1 MSRDLQR
8 EKATSKT
15 FAFDKFENLTDEDVE
30 RAIRNVAPTDYRGA
44 VDALYSVATQKD
56 GKSRWGE
63 KMPRYVLQVSW
74 LASTFPDSQI
84 VHIVRDPRDVAA
96 SICRAGWKRTLR
108 DAAEYWKERVTE
120 GRRQGR
126 LVDGDRY
133 YEVKYEMLLRNPT
146 ETLQELAGHL
156 DIQFRSGMV
165 ENDNSA
171 DDTLPEAHREAY
183 GELFSSLDRPI
194 DPSRAGAWEREMPQR
209 DIADVESV
217 TAPIMEEFGYEV
229 SGASVP
235 LRTKGARWLKG
246 KVIPFG
252 RWIKQRITPQ

>member
-1 MSRDLQR
+1 
-8 EKATSKT
+8 
-15 FAFDKFENLTDEDVE
+15 
-30 RAIRNVAPTDYRGA
+30 
-44 VDALYSVATQKD
+44 
-56 GKSRWGE
+56 
-63 KMPRYVLQVSW
+63 MPRYVLQVSW

-96 SICRAGWKRTLR
+96 SICSAGWKRTLR

-126 LVDGDRY
+126 LVSGDRY
-133 YEVKYEMLLRNPT
+133 HEVKYEMLLRNPT

-156 DIQFRSGMV
+156 DIQFRSGMA
-165 ENDNSA
+165 ENDGSA

-194 DPSRAGAWEREMPQR
+194 DPSRAHAWKKEMTRR

-217 TAPIMEEFGYEV
+217 AASTMREFGYQV
-229 SGASVP
+229 SGATVP
-235 LRTKGARWLKG
+235 LPRRG
-246 KVIPFG
+246 V
-252 RWIKQRITPQ
+252 RWIKRKLTPIGRWAKRRVNSW